1 MIEAV
6 LRTLG
11 PRILAAALL
20 GGALL
25 CGRLAL
31 ADAASLETLLA
42 GALTPSA
49 SPALLGPISAEGRKG
64 WDCKPERNAAAVD
77 VQQAELPKATG
88 SP

>member
-20 GGALL
+20 VGALL

-42 GALTPSA
+42 GALAPSA
-49 SPALLGPISAEGRKG
+49 APALLGPITAEGRKG
-64 WDCKPERNAAAVD
+64 WDCKPERSAAAVSA
-77 VQQAELPKATG
+77 QQAELPKATG